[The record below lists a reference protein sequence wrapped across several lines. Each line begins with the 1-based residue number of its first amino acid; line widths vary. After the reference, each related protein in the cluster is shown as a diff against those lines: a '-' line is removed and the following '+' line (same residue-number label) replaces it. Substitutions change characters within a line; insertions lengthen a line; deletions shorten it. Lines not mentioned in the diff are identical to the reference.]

1 MCANKECN
9 TCLPSDHGPEANVAH
24 GQRMQS
30 KMTVDRGGGGGG
42 GRERTREGGR
52 NRDRETV
59 TETETVT
66 ERQPTSF
73 KR

>member
-30 KMTVDRGGGGGG
+30 KMTVDRGGGRG
-42 GRERTREGGR
+42 EGGR
-52 NRDRETV
+52 L
-59 TETETVT
+59 T
-66 ERQPTSF
+66 ERLIHRILEPRERRVVP
-73 KR
+73 KLA